1 MIVNLAAEGLSYLGA
16 QSPGS
21 LFRLFWFVIV
31 FEIPRYAFA
40 FIAAAFFVGKGKSPS
55 PAPLPRAGEGRQKV
69 SAIIAG
75 YNEEGSVDRCIAS
88 LREQSRPPDEIIIV
102 SDGSSDRMREKL
114 RLLVGRGLVDQAH
127 CTDLRAGK
135 SAGVNL
141 AWRHSTGDI
150 LVNVDCDCTY
160 HRDALRN
167 LVAPF
172 ADQRVG
178 AVCGDIIPRN
188 RTATLVTRF
197 QSIEYLICISLG
209 KQAAS
214 LTDHVTCVSGAFG
227 AFRRE
232 AFEAAGGLDAGG
244 GEDLDITLR
253 MRGAGWK
260 ARFAADATCYTE
272 VPSTVAALLR
282 QRLRWERDAIRLR
295 FRKHRDLINPFS
307 RRFRPL
313 ELLHELEYLL
323 FNVIGAA
330 AMPVYI
336 AWLFIVY
343 GTFAPAILL
352 GAQAGLFVLDAVT
365 LALAAFACPRA
376 RAARLF
382 AYLPG
387 YSVFYG
393 VFMRFVRLFAYAQEW
408 TIKASYAD
416 AYVPR
421 KVQLI
426 RG

>member
-16 QSPGS
+16 QSGGS
-21 LFRLFWFVIV
+21 LFRLFWFVIL
-31 FEIPRYAFA
+31 FEIPRYAFS
-40 FIAAAFFVGKGKSPS
+40 FLTAAFFLQRKD
-55 PAPLPRAGEGRQKV
+55 PAPPTDAKV
-69 SAIIAG
+69 TAIIAG
-75 YNEEGSVDRCIAS
+75 YNEENSVERCVRS
-88 LREQSRPPDEIIIV
+88 LREQSRPPDEIIVV

-114 RLLVGRGLVDQAH
+114 RALVASGHIDQAH

-141 AWRHSTGDI
+141 AWRHATGEI
-150 LVNVDCDCTY
+150 LVNVDCDCTL
-160 HRDALRN
+160 HRDAVKN

-172 ADQRVG
+172 ADPRVG

-188 RTATLVTRF
+188 GEATLVTRF
-197 QSIEYLICISLG
+197 QAIEYLICISLG

-232 AFEAAGGLDAGG
+232 AFETSGGLDAGG
-244 GEDLDITLR
+244 GEDLDVTLR
-253 MRGAGWK
+253 LRGAGWK
-260 ARFAADATCYTE
+260 TRFAAAATCYTE

-295 FRKHRDLINPFS
+295 FRKHRDLIDPFS
-307 RRFRPL
+307 RRFLPL
-313 ELLHELEYLL
+313 ELVHELEYLI

-330 AMPVYI
+330 AMPLYI
-336 AWLFIVY
+336 VWLFVVY
-343 GTFAPAILL
+343 GAFAPAILL
-352 GAQAGLFVLDAVT
+352 AVQAGLFVLDAAT
-365 LALAAFACPRA
+365 LALAAFACQRSK
-376 RAARLF
+376 AAALF

-393 VFMRFVRLFAYAQEW
+393 VFMRFVRLFAYVQEW